1 VPAVVFLPVHRLVDV
16 RADGLVLERVR
27 AALPPA
33 AGRRLADPNVT
44 DDERRVRRLVRRAV
58 PGTAA

>member
-1 VPAVVFLPVHRLVDV
+1 VDV

-33 AGRRLADPNVT
+33 AERRLADPNVT